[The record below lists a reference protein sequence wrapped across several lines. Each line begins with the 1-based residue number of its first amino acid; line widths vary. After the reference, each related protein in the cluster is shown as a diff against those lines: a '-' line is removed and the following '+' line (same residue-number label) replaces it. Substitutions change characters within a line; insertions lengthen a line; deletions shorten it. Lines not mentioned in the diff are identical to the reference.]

1 MVVYCI
7 QLAFMGRFYATA
19 SVFTKGVV
27 HGNIVMSIFEYVSI
41 KILLTQ
47 NIMNLTAFVNTWHA

>member
-1 MVVYCI
+1 
-7 QLAFMGRFYATA
+7 MGRVIKDGCPWFMQLQV
-19 SVFTKGVV
+19 SIFTPGVV